1 MRNNVVGKISMA
13 SSKKKRARFNLS
25 HDVNTTA
32 GWTETQPLMC
42 RLMIPDSKMTVQAE
56 SLVRLAPMVA
66 PTFGR
71 VRAKQWHQFVPVSDL
86 SKNFVSM
93 LAQEP
98 VTRGVDTFKPES
110 VPSISLGVLSF
121 LVLIGSRMTAYR
133 CAAGEYF
140 RDDDL
145 VLGRNQTPA
154 GFLDYFRSRY
164 SDGSNDDIKAC
175 FGGYS
180 GPIFNFG
187 CLLPKALA
195 AVAPNLLWLPL
206 GRGVTHSMKDL
217 LDSGTTVN
225 GAWVSNND
233 YVSLD
238 SADYVLCSRDGDSVN
253 DSGYRWVLA
262 FKLSNFGKRLRK
274 ILLGCGYQIN
284 FDSVRRVSLLPLFA
298 YYKAYFDIFGLTL
311 YNAWETTNCA
321 SVLTYCDFNNFT
333 NFDACFGFNSLIT
346 PQVFTG
352 VGRKWWSFVNDLGS
366 CWTTDAVD
374 YVAAHIGSTAVSP
387 GAQKLTDS
395 FVDVNGLGASINAN
409 MNSGEI
415 PEANSNRNGHAFI
428 NSVLHGQLDS
438 ETLKRLYKWTNR
450 NTIAGRRLYELLK
463 AQGLGKFADE
473 CKSNFIGF
481 KEVEIS
487 ISDVVST
494 SDTFKDGSGDSSASG
509 AVLGEYGGRG
519 LQYDKTKTFVFEANE
534 YGYWITL
541 FAIVP
546 EAGFCQAIDKSVE
559 ALEKFDF
566 YNPEFDGLGYEAS
579 SKANVVASSDVSN
592 EVVPGVDAAQRVGS
606 VDSTFGFVPR
616 YSGLKIA
623 NNVMNGD
630 FNLRSVRDTY
640 LPYSLDRFIELN
652 HLEAEEQSNGTGV
665 DQLALKISVRN
676 FPSVIPVAGNTWRF
690 IARYPWIGN
699 FNRIFANMGK
709 EYTLYRYGD
718 ADDDDVGQV
727 ADYEIADSS
736 YDNFLIHN
744 VLNVQSYA
752 PMLPIADSFETDDDG
767 RTDMSIEKA

>member
-13 SSKKKRARFNLS
+13 SSKKKRSRFNLS

-32 GWTETQPLMC
+32 GWSETQPLMC

-98 VTRGVDTFKPES
+98 VTRGTRTFTPLE
-110 VPSISLGVLSF
+110 VPNIRLDLLSLI
-121 LVLIGSRMTAYR
+121 VLIGARMTVYKELSTGERVLYKNSGGDVNNWVLPWRPYYR
-133 CAAGEYF
+133 DGS
-140 RDDDL
+140 DDNVKRCFSGFADSTL
-145 VLGRNQTPA
+145 DFSLFVRGNGTNHSATA
-154 GFLDYFRSRY
+154 GF
-164 SDGSNDDIKAC
+164 
-175 FGGYS
+175 
-180 GPIFNFG
+180 
-187 CLLPKALA
+187 
-195 AVAPNLLWLPL
+195 WLPF
-206 GRGVTHSMKDL
+206 GTGSTDSMKDL
-217 LDSGTTVN
+217 IDSGITVN
-225 GAWVSNND
+225 GNFVSNND
-233 YVSLD
+233 YVPLEH
-238 SADYVLCSRDGDSVN
+238 ADYVLSCTIDN
-253 DSGYRWVLA
+253 EKWTCA
-262 FKLSNFGKRLRK
+262 FRISDFGKRLRK

-284 FDSVRRVSLLPLFA
+284 FDSPVTVSLLPLFA
-298 YYKAYFDIFGLTL
+298 YYKAYFDVFGLTL

-321 SVLTYCDFNNFT
+321 SILTACDYDNFSNFGPAFNLDGNT
-333 NFDACFGFNSLIT
+333 AY
-346 PQVFTG
+346 
-352 VGRKWWSFVNDLGS
+352 VGISDKWWSFVNDLGS

-374 YVAAHIGSTAVSP
+374 YVSAHIGSTAVSP
-387 GAQKLTDS
+387 GAHALVNS
-395 FVDVNGLGASINAN
+395 FIDVNGLGANINAA

-438 ETLKRLYKWTNR
+438 ETLKRLYRWTNR

-487 ISDVVST
+487 ISDVVSS
-494 SDTFKDGSGDSSASG
+494 SDTFKDATTESGSSG

-546 EAGFCQAIDKSVE
+546 EAGFCQALDPSLMSVN
-559 ALEKFDF
+559 KFTF

-579 SKANVVASSDVSN
+579 GKLHVVGAADVSDKVSG
-592 EVVPGVDAAQRVGS
+592 ETGAGLSA
-606 VDSTFGFVPR
+606 TFGFVPR
-616 YSGLKIA
+616 YTGLKIA

-630 FNLRSVRDTY
+630 FNLRSVRDAY
-640 LPYSLDRFIELN
+640 LPYSLDKIIDVNKLDASVN
-652 HLEAEEQSNGTGV
+652 SNGTGQEQTV
-665 DQLALKISVRN
+665 FKVKFSNL
-676 FPSVIPVAGNTWRF
+676 PSNLPIAGDVWRYV
-690 IARYPWIGN
+690 ARYPWLGN

-709 EYTLYRYGD
+709 EFSLRSYWK
-718 ADDDDVGQV
+718 GQEV
-727 ADYEIADSS
+727 SNYELTNSEA
-736 YDNFLIHN
+736 DNFLVHN

-752 PMLPIADSFETDDDG
+752 PMLPISDSFETDDDG